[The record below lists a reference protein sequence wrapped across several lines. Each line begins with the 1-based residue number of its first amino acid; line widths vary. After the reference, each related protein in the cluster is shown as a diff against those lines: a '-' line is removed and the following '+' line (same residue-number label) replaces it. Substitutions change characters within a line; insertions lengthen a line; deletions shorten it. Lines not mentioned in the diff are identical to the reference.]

1 MQVSHSRIETFGV
14 CPFKYK
20 LRYLDKLNV
29 LPRTDDPSNALTIGV
44 ALHDGIEN
52 GVKEGL
58 RKYFESFPVID
69 DLQINEAI
77 KLNYL
82 IPKVQ
87 ELIPEGAIFEEQIS
101 DKDFVGFIDMLVPVG
116 EDGMYKTFDLY
127 DFKYSNHVDRYMD
140 SPQLSLYKYF
150 YERTHP
156 FHKIR
161 NLAFIFVPKTQ
172 IRQKKTEDLAQFRRR
187 LLATLETLEIQTV
200 SVEYDPNKVIQFL
213 IDTKRVLEATEFPKN
228 ECKLCDFCD
237 YKLYCQEGVD
247 YMLLPSTARRSINVA
262 SRKKI
267 WIYGAP
273 FSGKTTFADQFPTP
287 IMLNTDGNTNSFTA
301 PCVEIREEISGRQT
315 IPAWAVFKDA
325 IETLQKGS
333 EFETIVVDLVEDTF
347 EHCRLYCYD
356 KLGIEHESDNSFKA
370 WDYVRTEFLST
381 MKRLMTLDY
390 NIVLISHEDMSK
402 DITKR
407 SGDKIT
413 AIKPNIQEKTALKLA
428 GMVDIVIRAVKEDED
443 EYTMQFK
450 GNDVVFGGGRLKISH
465 TVEPLSYEALEA
477 IYEAQGVKKTPA
489 EKPVE
494 TEAKPL
500 IVKETEVAE
509 EPKAEE
515 PAKTEEA
522 ERPRRRRRTKAEME
536 QARALEQE
544 LKEGKAEARAMTK
557 VAEEPKAEETPQE
570 EPAKVEEPK
579 AEEPKPTFD
588 DLIAIAKDVCGKYG
602 QAELIQIMA
611 EKFGISK
618 FVELKEDQY
627 AAAIAEIKAYATKK
641 EAELF

>member
-20 LRYLDKLNV
+20 LRYVDKIEV
-29 LPRTDDPSNALTIGV
+29 LPRTDDPLNALTLGV
-44 ALHDGIEN
+44 ALHTGIEQ
-52 GVKEGL
+52 GVKAGL
-58 RKYFESFPVID
+58 RSYFESFPVLD
-69 DLQINEAI
+69 DLQVNEGI
-77 KLNYL
+77 KLEYL
-82 IPKVQ
+82 IPKVR
-87 ELIPEGAIFEEQIS
+87 ELVPEGAIFEDKIL
-101 DKDFVGFIDMLVPVG
+101 DKDFVGFIDMLVPV
-116 EDGMYKTFDLY
+116 EENGMFKTFDLY
-127 DFKYSNHVDRYMD
+127 DFKYSNHVDRYLE

-150 YERTHP
+150 YEKTHP

-172 IRQKKTEDLAQFRRR
+172 IRQKKTEDLSQFRRR
-187 LLATLETLEIQTV
+187 LLETLETLEIKTV
-200 SVEYDPNKVIQFL
+200 SVDYNPNKVIEFL
-213 IDTKRVLEATEFPKN
+213 LETKKVLEATDFPKN

-273 FSGKTTFADQFPTP
+273 FSGKTTFADHFPTP

-301 PCVEIREEISGRQT
+301 PMVEIREKLEGRQK
-315 IPAWAVFKDA
+315 ISAWAVFKDA

-390 NIVLISHEDMSK
+390 NIVLISHEDLSK

-428 GMVDIVIRAVKEDED
+428 GMVDIVIRAVKEDD
-443 EYTMQFK
+443 DTYTMQFK

-465 TVEPLSYEALEA
+465 TVEPLSYEALEK
-477 IYEAQGVKKTPA
+477 IYETQGLKKVEEPVKEQPKVEEPKPVEQPKAEEQPKTEEQPVRRRRA
-489 EKPVE
+489 RKPVEEQPKVE
-494 TEAKPL
+494 TEAKEQP
-500 IVKETEVAE
+500 KE
-509 EPKAEE
+509 EPQQV
-515 PAKTEEA
+515 
-522 ERPRRRRRTKAEME
+522 E
-536 QARALEQE
+536 QPKEQPTFE
-544 LKEGKAEARAMTK
+544 DLIK
-557 VAEEPKAEETPQE
+557 VAKR
-570 EPAKVEEPK
+570 
-579 AEEPKPTFD
+579 
-588 DLIAIAKDVCGKYG
+588 VCDKYG
-602 QAELIQIMA
+602 QTELGARMKDRFGIRMFKELQPSQYADAIDEIQKFEA
-611 EKFGISK
+611 EKEG
-618 FVELKEDQY
+618 
-627 AAAIAEIKAYATKK
+627 A
-641 EAELF
+641 LF

>member
-20 LRYLDKLNV
+20 LRYVDKIEV
-29 LPRTDDPSNALTIGV
+29 LPRTDDPSNALTLGV
-44 ALHDGIEN
+44 SLHTGIEQ
-52 GVKEGL
+52 GVKAGL
-58 RKYFESFPVID
+58 RSYFESFPVLD
-69 DLQINEAI
+69 DLQVNEGI
-77 KLNYL
+77 KLEYL
-82 IPKVQ
+82 IPKVR
-87 ELIPEGAIFEEQIS
+87 ELVPEGAIFEDKIL
-101 DKDFVGFIDMLVPVG
+101 DKDFVGFIDMLVPV
-116 EDGMYKTFDLY
+116 EENGMFKTFDLY
-127 DFKYSNHVDRYMD
+127 DFKYSNHVDRYLE

-150 YERTHP
+150 YEKTHP

-172 IRQKKTEDLAQFRRR
+172 IRQKKTEDLIQFRRR
-187 LLATLETLEIQTV
+187 LLETLETLEIKTV
-200 SVEYDPNKVIQFL
+200 SVDYNPNKVIEFL
-213 IDTKRVLEATEFPKN
+213 LETKKVLEATDFPKN

-273 FSGKTTFADQFPTP
+273 FSGKTTFADHFPTP

-301 PCVEIREEISGRQT
+301 PMVEIREKLEGRQK
-315 IPAWAVFKDA
+315 ISAWAVFKDA

-390 NIVLISHEDMSK
+390 NIVLISHEDLSK

-428 GMVDIVIRAVKEDED
+428 GMVDIVIRAVKEDD
-443 EYTMQFK
+443 DTYTMQFK

-465 TVEPLSYEALEA
+465 TVEPLSYEALEK
-477 IYEAQGVKKTPA
+477 IYETQGVKKVEEPVK
-489 EKPVE
+489 EQPKVEESKPVE
-494 TEAKPL
+494 Q
-500 IVKETEVAE
+500 
-509 EPKAEE
+509 PKAEE
-515 PAKTEEA
+515 QPKTEEQ
-522 ERPRRRRRTKAEME
+522 PVRRRRARKPVEE
-536 QARALEQE
+536 QPKVETEVKEQP
-544 LKEGKAEARAMTK
+544 K
-557 VAEEPKAEETPQE
+557 EEPKEQPQQ
-570 EPAKVEEPK
+570 VEQPK
-579 AEEPKPTFD
+579 EQPTFE
-588 DLIAIAKDVCGKYG
+588 DLIGIAKRVCDKYG
-602 QAELIQIMA
+602 QTELGARMKDRFGIRMFKELQPSQYADAIDEIQKFEA
-611 EKFGISK
+611 EKEG
-618 FVELKEDQY
+618 
-627 AAAIAEIKAYATKK
+627 A
-641 EAELF
+641 LF